1 MKVWLNGSSLGTS
14 IDRSALRRRLTAV
27 LGALGYSEAELS
39 VSLVSDADIAELA
52 GRFGRDAEPTDVLA
66 FSLLEGPGARF
77 RGDCL
82 GDVVLSV
89 ETAARQAAA
98 RGVPIDSE
106 LRDLAIHGIL
116 HLVGMEHQNAADT
129 RRMREL
135 EDHLRWELS
144 RLG

>member
-1 MKVWLNGSSLGTS
+1 M
-14 IDRSALRRRLTAV
+14 
-27 LGALGYSEAELS
+27 GYSEAELS

>member
-1 MKVWLNGSSLGTS
+1 M
-14 IDRSALRRRLTAV
+14 
-27 LGALGYSEAELS
+27 AEM
-39 VSLVSDADIAELA
+39 A

-77 RGDCL
+77 RGECL

-89 ETAARQAAA
+89 ETAGRQAAA
-98 RGVPIDSE
+98 RRVSIDSE
-106 LRDLAIHGIL
+106 VRDLAIHGIL
-116 HLVGMEHQNAADT
+116 HLVGMDHQNAADG

-144 RLG
+144 RFG

>member
-1 MKVWLNGSSLGTS
+1 M
-14 IDRSALRRRLTAV
+14 
-27 LGALGYSEAELS
+27 GYSEAELS

-135 EDHLRWELS
+135 EDHLRWELLRPAVS
-144 RLG
+144 TESTTSPRHSPR